1 MVPLLQT
8 DPKSDSSI
16 HLDLPPS
23 EEKDVQENV
32 KDSLK
37 DSGED
42 LSILDN
48 WLEDFLFNPSSSSL
62 LERQNFL
69 QVVLPF
75 TESQRPD
82 EREKAVNIID
92 WLIRSFVSPSSVGVC
107 VSGNRHLGEEEL
119 LQDLGR
125 VVGRLIL
132 CCAPN
137 NQTIRFAAADALRYL
152 YKFTLQQ
159 RSKRNND
166 KLGPSGQRGQSKA
179 KQSTM
184 PPHPFSSARGRN
196 KKPSQCQS
204 RGAAVLHQLQGPRNP
219 ASGQRVQK
227 QEDMDKVIATHLSGV
242 P

>member
-159 RSKRNND
+159 RSVWHI
-166 KLGPSGQRGQSKA
+166 
-179 KQSTM
+179 
-184 PPHPFSSARGRN
+184 PPAF
-196 KKPSQCQS
+196 
-204 RGAAVLHQLQGPRNP
+204 
-219 ASGQRVQK
+219 
-227 QEDMDKVIATHLSGV
+227 
-242 P
+242 